1 MLSEGRIT
9 LPDGT
14 ARLVEGA
21 RIFALF
27 GLVVLLA
34 IFVARAAWLIIAPAD
49 AVSTLTPRS
58 LPTPLQQV
66 TRTDVRSDLTLL
78 MTRNPFQGGATT
90 TEVVTS
96 APETS
101 LNLKLVALF
110 MSTDADADSATIVTP
125 DNRSQR
131 FQPGEEII
139 PGVVLERVMADRVI
153 ISRDGSEESLIR
165 GGRQAGLSVLGSP
178 SDEPAVTKA
187 VSMQA
192 PAQFAPGVSAR
203 TLLASVEPF
212 AEVEG
217 NVVTAYTLRPRGNP
231 QLMQDAG
238 LEPGDKL
245 IAVNGRQVSALDT
258 AGLAAEFGSA
268 RTVSVTVLRG
278 GETQSLDISF
288 EEG

>member
-66 TRTDVRSDLTLL
+66 TRTDVRSDLSLL

-178 SDEPAVTKA
+178 SDEPAVTTA
-187 VSMQA
+187 VSTQA